1 VAKIFC
7 YFFLFG
13 EKKKITTFNLQ
24 IKTCLPAGRFLFFI
38 VLCNVQI
45 FLTTRRKNIVTGK
58 PDKI

>member
-1 VAKIFC
+1 
-7 YFFLFG
+7 
-13 EKKKITTFNLQ
+13 
-24 IKTCLPAGRFLFFI
+24 